1 MGDISPSYTPF
12 DARCFSIESA
22 SPMRPYLRYRRGGFS
37 LMELMIVVMII
48 GIIATIAMP
57 KLLGTTQEAT
67 DNGLRQTLSV
77 IRGAIDTYSADH
89 EGELPGADGLELT
102 LKNHLKP
109 YLRGNEFPAGN
120 VGPAKNNAIR
130 MMDGPGPVDG
140 SIEESSKSW
149 VYKYETGD
157 FHVNCDDLSSDGA
170 TTYDEF

>member
-1 MGDISPSYTPF
+1 
-12 DARCFSIESA
+12 
-22 SPMRPYLRYRRGGFS
+22 
-37 LMELMIVVMII
+37 MIVVMII
-48 GIIATIAMP
+48 GIIATIAVP

-130 MMDGPGPVDG
+130 MMAGPGPVGTSIG
-140 SIEESSKSW
+140 STDATHSW

-157 FHVNCDDLSSDGA
+157 FHVNFGQLSADGE

>member
-1 MGDISPSYTPF
+1 
-12 DARCFSIESA
+12 
-22 SPMRPYLRYRRGGFS
+22 MRHYVRNRPGGFS

-77 IRGAIDTYSADH
+77 IRGAIDTFSAEN
-89 EGELPGADGLELT
+89 EGQLPGADGQEPT
-102 LKNHLKP
+102 LKNQLKP
-109 YLRGNEFPAGN
+109 YLRGTDFPVCS

-130 MMDGPGPVDG
+130 MMAGTGPVG
-140 SIEESSKSW
+140 PSIGGTDTTHSW

-157 FHVNCDDLSSDGA
+157 FHVNCDDSSSDDV